1 MSYYRHINNGKG
13 PTKLIIGGIH
23 GNEGRTTINLIKLL
37 KKEDFGPGQIYI
49 YNLDDTPYIST
60 INKKFYKS
68 KQGKKIIDLIQKYKP
83 DFYTELHCY
92 NISHYKKLI
101 DDSRFQS
108 QGVPPLID
116 CGNFILVSSVSP
128 LIRFKYFE
136 KETVCKTIEIPSFNS
151 KHFDL
156 KKVENQYGF
165 NKKLSIDKAMDLLY
179 LVTKSNTR
187 QEYENNISAKY
198 PKQVDLAIKYVRELF
213 GVSFSPY

>member
-1 MSYYRHINNGKG
+1 MKTIAEKIIELVKNDDLKPIALVEFLEDANVRLLESDVIG
-13 PTKLIIGGIH
+13 PEIYKSENGGISWEKTH
-23 GNEGRTTINLIKLL
+23 
-37 KKEDFGPGQIYI
+37 
-49 YNLDDTPYIST
+49 
-60 INKKFYKS
+60 
-68 KQGKKIIDLIQKYKP
+68 
-83 DFYTELHCY
+83 
-92 NISHYKKLI
+92 KKLI

-156 KKVENQYGF
+156 KKVEKNYGF

-187 QEYENNISAKY
+187 REYEKNISAKY
-198 PKQVDLAIKYVRELF
+198 PKQVNLAIKYVRELF